1 MTLMVYFVRKA
12 LAYACNNIYLCDVNL
27 LKTSPDSM
35 ADTSILV
42 SGIEYKIRKL
52 IDDNI
57 QLKSEM
63 ERLTEENK
71 LLNEKINEL
80 EDLRSHLTQQ
90 INKHIIANSL
100 NGEKEIKEG
109 RKLIGDLVREIDQCI
124 AQLSK

>member
-1 MTLMVYFVRKA
+1 
-12 LAYACNNIYLCDVNL
+12 
-27 LKTSPDSM
+27 M

-52 IDDNI
+52 VDSNI
-57 QLKSEM
+57 QLKLET

-71 LLNEKINEL
+71 LLNDKLKEL
-80 EDLRSHLTQQ
+80 EDIRSQLTQQ

>member
-1 MTLMVYFVRKA
+1 
-12 LAYACNNIYLCDVNL
+12 
-27 LKTSPDSM
+27 M

-52 IDDNI
+52 IDSNI
-57 QLKSEM
+57 QLRSEI

-71 LLNEKINEL
+71 LLNEKIKEL
-80 EDLRSHLTQQ
+80 EDLRSHLTQK

-124 AQLSK
+124 ALLSK

>member
-1 MTLMVYFVRKA
+1 
-12 LAYACNNIYLCDVNL
+12 
-27 LKTSPDSM
+27 M

-52 IDDNI
+52 IDSNI
-57 QLKSEM
+57 QLKSET
-63 ERLTEENK
+63 ERLTTENK
-71 LLNEKINEL
+71 LLNDKLKEL
-80 EDLRSHLTQQ
+80 EDIRSQLTQQ

-124 AQLSK
+124 ARLSK

>member
-1 MTLMVYFVRKA
+1 
-12 LAYACNNIYLCDVNL
+12 
-27 LKTSPDSM
+27 M

-52 IDDNI
+52 IDSNI
-57 QLKSEM
+57 QLNLETK
-63 ERLTEENK
+63 RLTEENIF
-71 LLNEKINEL
+71 LNEKIKEL
-80 EDLRSHLTQQ
+80 KDINSQLTQQ

-124 AQLSK
+124 ALLSK